1 MIFCDKMMKEIEKI
15 KEKRELYY
23 YQGLFFGVFSI
34 IMLALYVWIDTYLN
48 EIEMLLTTLLGLSAF
63 LSFFVAFLHLS
74 AYYDILLKI
83 ENLKKEIEEKIT
95 K

>member
-1 MIFCDKMMKEIEKI
+1 MKMKEIEKI

-74 AYYDILLKI
+74 AYYDILLEI
-83 ENLKKEIEEKIT
+83 EKLKKKIEEKIT
-95 K
+95 Q